1 MKNVEP
7 NFIGPH
13 FITIFANSVFGL
25 DGFLNEKDYINKGLG
40 PIRYNSIAYKLQVVY
55 KIIL

>member
-7 NFIGPH
+7 NFILPH

-25 DGFLNEKDYINKGLG
+25 MGSSMKKVINQGLG